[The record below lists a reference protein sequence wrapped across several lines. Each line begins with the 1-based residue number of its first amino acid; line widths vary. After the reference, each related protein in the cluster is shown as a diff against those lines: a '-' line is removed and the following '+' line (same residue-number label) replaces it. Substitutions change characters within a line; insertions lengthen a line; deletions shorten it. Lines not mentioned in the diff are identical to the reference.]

1 MSIFVNI
8 QGGLDPALLYPH
20 NKNEIDKLKSISN
33 SRVVRL
39 RNVIL

>member
-8 QGGLDPALLYPH
+8 QGGLDPAPLYPH
-20 NKNEIDKLKSISN
+20 SKNEIDKLTFISN
-33 SRVVRL
+33 SRGVRL